1 MKTEKLLMSNIDL
14 SKFWKIKNLQHF
26 LQPIVNFKK
35 NVKKI
40 INKVDKI
47 SIKKENLNLLQ

>member
-1 MKTEKLLMSNIDL
+1 MSNIDL
-14 SKFWKIKNLQHF
+14 SRFWKIKNLQHF
-26 LQPIVNFKK
+26 LQPIVNFNK

-47 SIKKENLNLLQ
+47 SIKKENINLLQ